1 MNSAFLSPSVL
12 RPAPKN
18 SSTSKCSYGRS
29 VDCPDIVCLRGR
41 GLRLFVAAT
50 DGVLFSPIAVSIHSN
65 REISWSPMLSS
76 TRRSALPKAPSWTG
90 LALDYRCPLRRA
102 VRNRST
108 ILMPPALNAPA
119 GLVDDPSD
127 ASVCQSASEIVS
139 GSDLWRSR
147 ADMSATV
154 LLSHNCHS
162 PPSHSCHHRSLRS
175 RSQNNAS
182 ARRRALDH
190 NLQGPLRSHRSL
202 APAQMIRRKQ
212 DHPHA
217 APHKWCS
224 TSSLIGRR

>member
-18 SSTSKCSYGRS
+18 SSTLKCSYGRS

-108 ILMPPALNAPA
+108 ILIGAVPPPALNAPA
-119 GLVDDPSD
+119 GLVDAATVCLVKGVGHSRIWAGTACATATTGPIRCLDRPKPPASPQPLDRTDLRRIDPR
-127 ASVCQSASEIVS
+127 AHI
-139 GSDLWRSR
+139 SR
-147 ADMSATV
+147 GISATY
-154 LLSHNCHS
+154 
-162 PPSHSCHHRSLRS
+162 
-175 RSQNNAS
+175 
-182 ARRRALDH
+182 
-190 NLQGPLRSHRSL
+190 
-202 APAQMIRRKQ
+202 
-212 DHPHA
+212 
-217 APHKWCS
+217 
-224 TSSLIGRR
+224 